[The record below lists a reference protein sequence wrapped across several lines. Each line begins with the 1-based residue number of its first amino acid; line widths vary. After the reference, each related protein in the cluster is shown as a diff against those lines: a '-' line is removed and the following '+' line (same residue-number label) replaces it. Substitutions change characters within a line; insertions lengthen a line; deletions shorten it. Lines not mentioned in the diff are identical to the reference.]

1 MRHVKKQVATVLVVP
16 CYNEEH
22 RLDSAAFIDF
32 LADSAGYFILFVDD
46 GSRDQ
51 TVSKLNAIKLAAGAD
66 SVEVMSLSENRGK
79 AEAIRQGI
87 QKVLSNDFPHA
98 KTVRFVGYL
107 DADLAAPISE
117 FERLVDVASRLPKI
131 LMVLGAR
138 LSLSGHAVNRKL
150 ARKVIGKTFSY
161 LASRLIGIP
170 VHDTQCGAKLF
181 RFGNWL
187 EVIFEHEFSDRW
199 LFDVE
204 ILARVKALYGANA
217 ASVVFECPLESWH
230 EIGGSRLTLRDFLK
244 APIGLLGLVVKYRLP
259 GMRAVS
265 LRTSDARPTEALA
278 VYDLFAGSEKSVPP
292 NGTLQSD
299 LDRYAI
305 PMATRRS
312 AA

>member
-1 MRHVKKQVATVLVVP
+1 MRHGKKQVATVLVVP

-22 RLDSAAFIDF
+22 RLVSAAFIDF
-32 LADSAGYFILFVDD
+32 LADSGGYFILFVDD

-87 QKVLSNDFPHA
+87 QKVLSKDFRHA
-98 KTVRFVGYL
+98 KSVRFVGYL
-107 DADLAAPISE
+107 DADLAAPICE
-117 FERLVDVASRLPKI
+117 FERLVDVASRHPKI
-131 LMVLGAR
+131 QVVLGAR
-138 LSLSGHAVNRKL
+138 LSLSGHAVHRKL
-150 ARKVIGKTFSY
+150 ARNLIGKTFSY
-161 LASRLIGIP
+161 IASRLIGIP

-187 EVIFEHEFSDRW
+187 EKIFEHEFSDRW

-204 ILARVKALYGANA
+204 ILARVKKFYGANA
-217 ASVVFECPLESWH
+217 SSVVFECPLESWQ
-230 EIGGSRLTLRDFLK
+230 EIGGSRLKLRDFLK

-259 GMRAVS
+259 GMRAVN
-265 LRTSDARPTEALA
+265 LRGAAAPATEAR
-278 VYDLFAGSEKSVPP
+278 VFNDLLTISEKSVHA
-292 NGTLQSD
+292 NGSSQSD
-299 LDRYAI
+299 LDPYAI
-305 PMATRRS
+305 PTETGRR